1 MFKLPTKDTPI
12 LYQGITTEMGAVHT
26 ERAIAYGSH
35 IVAGTSR
42 DPHVKNYQNIPVFQ
56 TVREAVRKTKPVV
69 SVIFSTPA
77 RALVE
82 VEEAIRAK
90 IPLIICTTEHIPLHD
105 SMKMILLAHQKG
117 ITLIGPSS
125 PGIVRVGECLTGC
138 IPAHLFPKGHVGI
151 IGRSSSLMYEA
162 VQQLSA
168 EGVGVSTCISLG
180 ASHLIA
186 TPFTAVLDE
195 MMADKQTKAILV
207 IGQLTGSLETDL
219 ALAYRR
225 YKRKKPLIV
234 YIPGQT
240 ISGAKVPLIEFQEV
254 DFYKTITEKKE
265 ILQRVGAVWI
275 SNLAEIGKVV
285 KDILSKKE

>member
-77 RALVE
+77 RALTE
-82 VEEAIRAK
+82 VEEAVRAK
-90 IPLIICTTEHIPLHD
+90 IPLIICTTEHVPLHD
-105 SMKMILLAHQKG
+105 CIKMILLARQKG
-117 ITLIGPSS
+117 VTLIGPSS
-125 PGIVRVGECLTGC
+125 PGIVRVGECLSGC
-138 IPAHLFPKGHVGI
+138 IPAHLFPKGNVGI

-168 EGVGVSTCISLG
+168 EGLGVSTCISLG

-207 IGQLTGSLETDL
+207 VGQLSGNLEMDL
-219 ALAYRR
+219 ALAYRKYR
-225 YKRKKPLIV
+225 RKKPLIV

-240 ISGAKVPLIEFQEV
+240 ESGAKVPLLEFQEV
-254 DFYKTITEKKE
+254 NFQKVISEQKE
-265 ILQRVGAVWI
+265 ALQKAGAVWI
-275 SNLAEIGKVV
+275 SNPAEMGKTVV
-285 KDILSKKE
+285 NTMQKK